1 MRCLLHYSQQEN
13 GANVLES
20 ITLTAA
26 TTSHSTSSTDGTN
39 ATDTTILNELLHGPL
54 SRTDLINKTHF
65 PRSTVHASVRRL
77 LEQHDIE
84 EYSLASSTGGRRA
97 ALLRISPLHD
107 VADVVELG
115 SHHARLGIAKLTGE
129 VIATADIPLSI
140 DDGPEAIVTLLHTT
154 WKKLHHDNP
163 TLPMA
168 SIVGVAVPGPVDT
181 QGVIV
186 GAARMPGWNRTHLTE
201 LIEKV
206 TGLPAVVE
214 NDARAGAVGEWMKR
228 AETTESSIYIKV
240 GSGIGASWIAD
251 GIVFRGHQGFG
262 GELTHTRV
270 QSPNP
275 TICSCGNTGCLETVA
290 SGAAMLRHLASIDS
304 PITTVNELI
313 EATQNGDMTAAS
325 LVRNAGGY
333 IGEALSGLVN
343 FLNPQHIIIGG
354 SLSQARTL
362 IAGIRSELY
371 QRCLPMSTANL
382 TVDTAISGQDAPLI
396 GMAILARQAKTHLPH
411 P

>member
-1 MRCLLHYSQQEN
+1 M
-13 GANVLES
+13 ES
-20 ITLTAA
+20 ITLKPITA
-26 TTSHSTSSTDGTN
+26 SHSASLSDANNTTDS
-39 ATDTTILNELLHGPL
+39 TILSQLLHGPL

-84 EYSLASSTGGRRA
+84 EYSLATSTGGRRA

-107 VADVVELG
+107 IADVVELG
-115 SHHARLGIAKLTGE
+115 SHHARVGIAKLTGK
-129 VIATADIPLSI
+129 ILATADLPLSI
-140 DDGPEAIVTLLHTT
+140 DDGPEAIITLLHHA
-154 WKKLHHDNP
+154 WKKLHQDNP
-163 TLPMA
+163 TLPRA
-168 SIVGVAVPGPVDT
+168 TIIGVAVPGPVDT
-181 QGVIV
+181 HGTIV
-186 GAARMPGWNRTHLTE
+186 GAARMPGWNKTNFPQL
-201 LIEKV
+201 LEKA
-206 TGLPAVVE
+206 TGLPTVVE
-214 NDARAGAVGEWMKR
+214 NDARAGAIGEWTKR
-228 AETTESSIYIKV
+228 GETTESSIYVKV

-262 GELTHTRV
+262 GELTHTRI

-290 SGAAMLRHLASIDS
+290 SGAALLRHLAQIDS

-313 EATQNGDMTAAS
+313 EATQNGDVTAAP

-354 SLSQARTL
+354 SFSQTRTL

-382 TVDTAISGQDAPLI
+382 TVDTAISGKDAPLI
-396 GMAILARQAKTHLPH
+396 GMAILARQTKTTPNHS
-411 P
+411 